1 MNFPKLVFPKT
12 RGSELVEAQKKSTFH
27 WLTQLEI
34 PFLRKVDTAKTSIAE
49 NISDNVSFLKCENLN
64 NSSPKEKKNFIDAAK
79 KTFLDK
85 AGTYLKLSN

>member
-1 MNFPKLVFPKT
+1 M
-12 RGSELVEAQKKSTFH
+12 
-27 WLTQLEI
+27 

-64 NSSPKEKKNFIDAAK
+64 NSSPKEKKNFIDVAK